1 MANYN
6 KVILMGNL
14 TRDPELRYTPSGTAV
29 ADFGLAVNRRRR
41 GNDGERRDE
50 ACFVDVTAWGRQ
62 AEIIN
67 EHFHKGRAI
76 FLEGRLQSSWRAASS
91 STSGPAPTAS
101 GARSSRSSSR
111 ASSSS
116 PPAAPPATGAG
127 GTDPNSPSASRPA
140 TAGRPTAGR
149 PTVGRPTAG
158 HPPTPR
164 RRSTMSP
171 SDL

>member
-50 ACFVDVTAWGRQ
+50 TCFVDVTAWGRQ
-62 AEIIN
+62 AELIN

-76 FLEGRLQSSWRAASS
+76 FLEGRLQLDEWTSSDGQRRSKLKVVLES
-91 STSGPAPTAS
+91 FQFITPRSTPGDRGGRDRPQQPQP
-101 GARSSRSSSR
+101 R
-111 ASSSS
+111 
-116 PPAAPPATGAG
+116 PPAGGGPPDDGDEAPFDDVPF
-127 GTDPNSPSASRPA
+127 
-140 TAGRPTAGR
+140 
-149 PTVGRPTAG
+149 
-158 HPPTPR
+158 
-164 RRSTMSP
+164 
-171 SDL
+171 